1 MVKERCFM
9 KLQTREKT
17 KEIIPCVCAERRI
30 MHELNTTDEM
40 FNVKNEGRRGPS
52 DVDRFL
58 EK

>member
-17 KEIIPCVCAERRI
+17 KEIIPCVFAERRI

-40 FNVKNEGRRGPS
+40 FNVKNEGS
-52 DVDRFL
+52 
-58 EK
+58 

>member
-17 KEIIPCVCAERRI
+17 KEIIPRVFAERRI

-40 FNVKNEGRRGPS
+40 FNVKNEGR
-52 DVDRFL
+52 
-58 EK
+58 